1 MIEQGRNIGGK
12 KGYWIGG
19 LLVLLVAAAILGIF
33 WWQKGG
39 STESAGLTGENGT
52 AFAEDV
58 VIQVGDKKVAR
69 EEIMFYVLC
78 VREQYEGYFGSE
90 VWAVDFG
97 NGKTFA
103 DMCKEDIL
111 NEIVQ
116 LKVITSMAESQG
128 VLVTEDEADEIADTV
143 REQMEEIS
151 DYDILR
157 YHIDTELL
165 ESIYHD
171 NYLSSKI
178 FDVIT
183 SDVDTMVS
191 DDEARQA
198 ELQVLALLTDG
209 TDKNRN
215 EIAMTEEERAAIGEK
230 AKELWE
236 QAEEGADFESLATV
250 HSDLA
255 ETSFIIG
262 RGDWKEEYD
271 RALFDE
277 AAFSL
282 KTGEISEVI
291 DGPHGFY
298 IIRCVNE
305 LDEDATAQAKEE
317 IINERQDTAFRKLYA
332 EWAKEFEVKVDEK
345 KWSEITFETPEE

>member
-1 MIEQGRNIGGK
+1 MIEQK
-12 KGYWIGG
+12 KRYWIGA
-19 LLVLLVAAAILGIF
+19 LVVLLIAGVVGGFF
-33 WWQKGG
+33 WWQKGNG
-39 STESAGLTGENGT
+39 AESAGLTGEGG
-52 AFAEDV
+52 ASFAEDV
-58 VIQVGDKKVAR
+58 VIQVGEKKVTR

-90 VWAVDFG
+90 VWTVGFG

-116 LKVITSMAESQG
+116 LKIITSMAESQG

-171 NYLSSKI
+171 NYLSSKM

-191 DDEARQA
+191 DEEARQA
-198 ELQVLALLTDG
+198 EFQVLALLTNG

-215 EIAMTEEERAAIGEK
+215 EIAMSEEEREALREK

-236 QAEEGADFESLATV
+236 QADGGADFESLATV

-262 RGDWKEEYD
+262 RGAWKEEYD
-271 RALFDE
+271 QAIFDE

-282 KTGEISEVI
+282 KTGEISQVV

-305 LDEDATAQAKEE
+305 MDEDATAQAKEA
-317 IINERQDTAFRKLYA
+317 IINERQDTTFRKLYA
-332 EWAKEFEVKVDEK
+332 EWAKEFEVIVDEK
-345 KWSEITFETPEE
+345 KWEEITFEDPEE